1 MDSRVRG
8 ATAVPKLLATTIGA
22 FRDLLRAEI
31 RLLVK
36 DAGDFASAKA
46 RSVGMLVGGAVLG
59 FIALVFLCLGA
70 AAGLANVLPAWAA
83 ALIVAAGLLLL
94 AGVLAFIGVRG
105 LKKKFTAP
113 AEMKSRIKEDLRWAA
128 NGSH

>member
-8 ATAVPKLLATTIGA
+8 ATAIPRMIATTVGA
-22 FRDLLRAEI
+22 FRGLLRAEV
-31 RLLVK
+31 RLLVQE
-36 DAGDFASAKA
+36 ASAFAGEKA
-46 RSVGMLVGGAVLG
+46 RSIGMLVFGAILG
-59 FIALVFLCLGA
+59 FIALVFLALGA

-83 ALIVAAGLLLL
+83 ALIVAGGLLLIAALL
-94 AGVLAFIGVRG
+94 AYVGIRG

-113 AEMKSRIKEDLRWAA
+113 AQMADRIKEDLRWAA